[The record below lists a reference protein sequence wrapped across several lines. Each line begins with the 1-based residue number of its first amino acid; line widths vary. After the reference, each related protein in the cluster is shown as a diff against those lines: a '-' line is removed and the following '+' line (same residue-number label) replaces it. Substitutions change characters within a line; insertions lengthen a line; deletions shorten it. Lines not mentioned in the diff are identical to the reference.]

1 MKRIVVTGLGM
12 INALGHSKESF
23 GAIVNGECGIDTITL
38 CDTRELDCKIAAE
51 VKDFDASKVM
61 KKREQK
67 KADRFIQLGL
77 HAAMEAYEDAGLE
90 DVDTTAFGVVSA
102 NCLVGIGS
110 IEAAADIKNSSKL
123 SHISPFLIP
132 SYMPNMLA
140 GQVSMKFD
148 LRGANLSENTACAA
162 GTHAII
168 EAYKTLQFS
177 KGEGMIVVG
186 AEAGVTPLAMGGFG
200 AMSALCKDHNDTPK
214 EAVRSFDKDRSGF
227 VMGEGAGA
235 LVLETLEHAQKRGA
249 VIYAE
254 IIGFGESADA
264 YHISTPQ
271 PESRGAISAMQDAF
285 EMAGSPKI
293 DYINAH
299 GTSTYYNDIREAK
312 AIATVFGE
320 MKPYV
325 SSIKG
330 QVGHT
335 LGAAGAIEAVVSILA
350 MQKNI
355 LPPVINYRESEEEM
369 EKINLVTNSA
379 IETEVNCLLSC
390 NFGFGGTNAAIV
402 FKKFT
407 E

>member
-12 INALGHSKESF
+12 INALGHDKGSF
-23 GAIVNGECGIDTITL
+23 AAIVNGECGIDTITL

-51 VKDFDASKVM
+51 VKDFDPSSVM
-61 KKREQK
+61 KKRDQK

-77 HAAMEAYEDAGLE
+77 HAAMEAYRDAALE
-90 DVDTTAFGVVSA
+90 YVDTTAFGVVSA

-110 IEAAADIKNSSKL
+110 VEEAADIKNSSKL

-148 LRGANLSENTACAA
+148 LRGPNLSENTACAA

-168 EAYKTLQFS
+168 EAFKTLQFS
-177 KGEGMIVVG
+177 KGEGMLVVG
-186 AEAGVTPLAMGGFG
+186 AEAGITPLAMGGFG
-200 AMSALCKDHNDTPK
+200 AMNALCKDHNTEPK
-214 EAVRSFDKDRSGF
+214 KAVRPFDAKRSGF

-235 LVLETLEHAQKRGA
+235 LVLETLEHAQRRGA
-249 VIYAE
+249 KIYAE

-264 YHISTPQ
+264 YHLSTPQ
-271 PESRGAISAMQDAF
+271 PESRGAISAIGDAF
-285 EMAGSPKI
+285 EMAGSPTI

-320 MKPYV
+320 MQPYV

-335 LGAAGAIEAVVSILA
+335 LGAAGAIEAVVSLLA
-350 MQKNI
+350 MEANI
-355 LPPVINYRESEEEM
+355 LPPVINYEAGEEEM
-369 EKINLVTNSA
+369 EAINLVANRA
-379 IETEVNCLLSC
+379 IETEVECVLSC

-402 FKKFT
+402 FKKYKD
-407 E
+407 

>member
-12 INALGHSKESF
+12 INALGHDKGSF
-23 GAIVNGECGIDTITL
+23 NAIVKGECGIDTITL

-51 VKDFDASKVM
+51 VKGFDPSGVM

-77 HAAMEAYEDAGLE
+77 HAAAEAYADAALE
-90 DVDTTAFGVVSA
+90 SVDTTAFGVVSA

-110 IEAAADIKNSSKL
+110 VEEAADIKNSSKL

-132 SYMPNMLA
+132 AYMPNMLA

-177 KGEGMIVVG
+177 KGEGMLVVG
-186 AEAGVTPLAMGGFG
+186 AEAGITPLAMGGFG
-200 AMSALCKDHNDTPK
+200 AMNALCKDHNEKPK
-214 EAVRSFDKDRSGF
+214 KAVRPFDAKRSGF

-249 VIYAE
+249 KIYAE

-264 YHISTPQ
+264 YHLSTPQ
-271 PESRGAISAMQDAF
+271 PESRGAISAMRDAF

-312 AIATVFGE
+312 AIATLFGG
-320 MKPYV
+320 MQPYV

-350 MQKNI
+350 MERNI
-355 LPPVINYRESEEEM
+355 LPPVINYEASEEEM
-369 EKINLVTNSA
+369 ECINLVANRA
-379 IETEVNCLLSC
+379 IEADVNCVLSC

-402 FKKFT
+402 FKKYKD
-407 E
+407 

>member
-1 MKRIVVTGLGM
+1 LKRIVVTGLGM
-12 INALGHSKESF
+12 INALGHDKSSF
-23 GAIVNGECGIDTITL
+23 DKILAGECGIDKITL
-38 CDTRELDCKIAAE
+38 CDSSELDCKIAAE
-51 VKDFDASKVM
+51 VKGFDASRVM

-77 HAAMEAYEDAGLE
+77 HAAMEAFEDAELDG
-90 DVDTTAFGVVSA
+90 VDTRSFGVVSA
-102 NCLVGIGS
+102 NCLVGITS
-110 IEAAADIKNSSKL
+110 VEAAADIKNSSKL

-148 LRGANLSENTACAA
+148 LRGPNLSENTACAA

-177 KGEGMIVVG
+177 KGEGMVVVG
-186 AEAGVTPLAMGGFG
+186 AEAGITPLALGGFG
-200 AMSALCKDHNDTPK
+200 AMNALCSDHNETPK
-214 EAVRSFDKDRSGF
+214 EAVRPFDKMRSGF

-249 VIYAE
+249 KIYGE
-254 IIGFGESADA
+254 IVGFGESADA
-264 YHISTPQ
+264 YHISTPE
-271 PESRGAISAMQDAF
+271 PESRGAIAAMRDAF
-285 EMAGSPKI
+285 EMAGKPDI

-299 GTSTYYNDIREAK
+299 GTSTYYNDVREAR
-312 AIATVFGE
+312 AIDEVFGE
-320 MKPYV
+320 MQPYV

-335 LGAAGAIEAVVSILA
+335 LGAAGAIEAVVSLLA
-350 MQKNI
+350 MQKNS
-355 LPPVINYRESEEEM
+355 LPPVVNYSDSEVEM
-369 EKINLVTNSA
+369 APINLIKNSA
-379 IETEVNCLLSC
+379 VKTDVNTVLSC

-402 FKKFT
+402 FKKI
-407 E
+407 